1 MSRQSGRRHLV
12 DNPSSAPDISKCNVG
27 GIAAPGL
34 CRLVRSR
41 LFENGTAPLLTDH
54 QRLSKNN
61 YLPDVPRHAGNIQMQ
76 SSGMARAE
84 ESSELP

>member
-1 MSRQSGRRHLV
+1 
-12 DNPSSAPDISKCNVG
+12 
-27 GIAAPGL
+27 
-34 CRLVRSR
+34 
-41 LFENGTAPLLTDH
+41 LTDH

-84 ESSELP
+84 ESSELPWTQRECSESDEGSKLQRPCVAHATNIFVPLPDRAADVRFMG